1 MKRCL
6 LRICVSAFLAA
17 LTLGGTG
24 CPALILGG
32 LAASSA
38 SMQTSQRQQKN
49 GGAERSQLEIRQ
61 MQQQTFETTDTRQ
74 VFMAVMNTLQDDG
87 FIVRQAQL
95 DVGLL
100 NASKSIDVADM
111 GQVFSATLMSSLT
124 GARASYA
131 NNAVVEVSV
140 NVGPFK
146 AATRIRANFENK
158 VFDNAGAVWSSE
170 VVAEED
176 FYQDFFSKVSKAV
189 FIEQEQ
195 L

>member
-1 MKRCL
+1 MQRLVTNL
-6 LRICVSAFLAA
+6 LILCFIAA
-17 LTLGGTG
+17 VTMFCAG
-24 CPALILGG
+24 CPALVLGG

-38 SMQTSQRQQKN
+38 SMKASQRQAKAN
-49 GGAERSQLEIRQ
+49 GPAKSQLEIRQ
-61 MQQQTFETTDTRQ
+61 MQQQSFETTDTKQ

-100 NASKSIDVADM
+100 NAAKSIDVADVS
-111 GQVFSATLMSSLT
+111 QVFSSTLVASLT

-140 NVGPFK
+140 NVSPYK
-146 AATRIRANFENK
+146 DTTRVRANFENK
-158 VFDNAGAVWSSE
+158 VFDNTGAVWSSE
-170 VVAEED
+170 VVAEEN
-176 FYQDFFSKVSKAV
+176 FYQEFFSKVSKAI
-189 FIEQEQ
+189 FIEREQ